1 MFCLQLRQIAVDNGT
16 PLQRGEYFVKRVVAV
31 AGDVVEVRAGTL
43 YRNGVIETPYPTG
56 TPVGVGELDSQLCD
70 ACKYGTY
77 DLGPSTVP
85 TGSVLVLGDNRGGSN
100 DGHVWGYLPEEN
112 VLGRIS
118 FRVAPLDRAGFLR
131 EAPLGEVRVKVK

>member
-1 MFCLQLRQIAVDNGT
+1 M
-16 PLQRGEYFVKRVVAV
+16 
-31 AGDVVEVRAGTL
+31 

-70 ACKYGTY
+70 ACKYGKY

-85 TGSVLVLGDNRGGSN
+85 KGSVLVLGDNRGGSN